1 MFNTWCQ
8 KYYGIIIGLETPSHL
23 DIERGQWQEW
33 IRSYEIYAIAAG
45 IAEKDEKIQCCVF
58 LHVAG
63 PQAQKLKDTMTFVPD
78 EIDKIEPL
86 KKKFK
91 EFSEGKKNIT
101 VIRYQFNS
109 HNKKKTNHLT
119 LTLQSSE
126 TK

>member
-1 MFNTWCQ
+1 MASLS
-8 KYYGIIIGLETPSHL
+8 GLKPPSHL

-33 IRSYEIYAIAAG
+33 IRSYEIYAVAAG

-91 EFSEGKKNIT
+91 EFCEGKKNIT
-101 VIRYQFNS
+101 VIISVQ
-109 HNKKKTNHLT
+109 
-119 LTLQSSE
+119 
-126 TK
+126 